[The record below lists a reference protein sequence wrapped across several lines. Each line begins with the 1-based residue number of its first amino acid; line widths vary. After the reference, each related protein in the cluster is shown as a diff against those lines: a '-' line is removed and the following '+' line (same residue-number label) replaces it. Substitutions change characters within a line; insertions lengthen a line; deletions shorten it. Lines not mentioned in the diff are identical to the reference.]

1 MGIVEAL
8 WMLVQG
14 FKLIGDGTA
23 ALIGAILAS
32 LGFSVPDLAIR
43 VAMLLTTG
51 IAVWMFA
58 GVLPKLVIAALT
70 IFFVSTALGLPTSS
84 LPK

>member
-8 WMLVQG
+8 GMLVQG

-23 ALIGAILAS
+23 ALIETALAS
-32 LGFSVPDLAIR
+32 LGFSVPDWTIR
-43 VAMLLTTG
+43 LTMLLAT
-51 IAVWMFA
+51 AVAAWKFA
-58 GVLPKLVIAALT
+58 GVLPKLVNAALA